1 MIEIEVK
8 ADDRQPRAALDRLLR
23 RGAIGP
29 DMDAGLAVL
38 DRDPPTCPEDE
49 IKDVAAARV
58 VLAGCGVTRS
68 PVPP

>member
-1 MIEIEVK
+1 MIGVTV
-8 ADDRQPRAALDRLLR
+8 DDRDLRAALDRLLR

-29 DMDAGLAVL
+29 DVDAGLAVL

-58 VLAGCGVTRS
+58 VLAGRGVTRS